1 MIPKAKEKNVYI
13 TYVKRISKKSNWSLH
28 VILEPITLSKKN
40 VMQSRNR
47 TMTSAANLKNGEC
60 KIQTKQ
66 KKKKKE
72 NLSQVSIETVPILMK
87 KDGCVQTA

>member
-1 MIPKAKEKNVYI
+1 
-13 TYVKRISKKSNWSLH
+13 
-28 VILEPITLSKKN
+28 
-40 VMQSRNR
+40 
-47 TMTSAANLKNGEC
+47 MTSAANLKNGEC

-66 KKKKKE
+66 KKKKK